1 MKPPPQRRRI
11 CTAFIDRHAMFTACL
26 PWIRYDGSASQTI
39 RETIVMFHFHPARK
53 PIMKK
58 IAAVLSLFALS
69 AGAHAATPSV
79 ESVNRLLDDM
89 HIEKMLDAVRPQLDN
104 LLKQSE
110 QQALA
115 QNAKAPSAAEQKIL
129 DKFHT
134 KVVGIINANL
144 TMDMLRPVYVRVY
157 KQSFSQEEVDGLI
170 TFLESPAGKAYTD
183 KLPAAMQSV
192 MAEMPAM
199 MAPMTHDIQIAAKE
213 MNDEI
218 AALHAQNAK

>member
-1 MKPPPQRRRI
+1 
-11 CTAFIDRHAMFTACL
+11 
-26 PWIRYDGSASQTI
+26 
-39 RETIVMFHFHPARK
+39 
-53 PIMKK
+53 MKK
-58 IAAVLSLFALS
+58 IAALLSLFALS
-69 AGAHAATPSV
+69 AGAHAATPSE

-89 HIEKMLDAVRPQLDN
+89 HIEKVLDAVRPQLDN

-129 DKFHT
+129 DKFHA
-134 KVVGIINANL
+134 KVVSIINANL
-144 TMDMLRPVYVRVY
+144 TMDIFRPVYVRVY
-157 KQSFSQEEVDGLI
+157 KQSFSQEEIDGLI
-170 TFLESPAGKAYTD
+170 TFLESPAGKAYTE
-183 KLPAAMQSV
+183 KLPVAMQSV

-218 AALHAQNAK
+218 AALHKQNTK